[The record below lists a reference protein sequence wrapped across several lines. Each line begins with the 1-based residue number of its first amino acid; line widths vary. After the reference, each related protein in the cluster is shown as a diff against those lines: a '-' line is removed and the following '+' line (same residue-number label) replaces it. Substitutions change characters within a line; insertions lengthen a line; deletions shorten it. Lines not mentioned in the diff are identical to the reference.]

1 MLNNKHRNKANANDF
16 YKFWRNKESIQGFEN
31 PFYAEGFGIYA
42 TESWMEAVDC
52 PKTRE
57 ICEYKYFLENGLKI
71 VLPLVKEK
79 AVVIA
84 TLVALILSRNGA
96 LRVELNNTIYSP
108 ERDLVTTF
116 LWTLGVIKKNEGQ
129 DLIIQFLD
137 NADGRDQ
144 YECAVTEIIFLIT
157 PYEDDFYYLKEE
169 TRRWEKWRDDRKK
182 HNV

>member
-1 MLNNKHRNKANANDF
+1 
-16 YKFWRNKESIQGFEN
+16 
-31 PFYAEGFGIYA
+31 
-42 TESWMEAVDC
+42 MEAVDC

-116 LWTLGVIKKNEGQ
+116 L
-129 DLIIQFLD
+129 
-137 NADGRDQ
+137 
-144 YECAVTEIIFLIT
+144 
-157 PYEDDFYYLKEE
+157 
-169 TRRWEKWRDDRKK
+169 
-182 HNV
+182 